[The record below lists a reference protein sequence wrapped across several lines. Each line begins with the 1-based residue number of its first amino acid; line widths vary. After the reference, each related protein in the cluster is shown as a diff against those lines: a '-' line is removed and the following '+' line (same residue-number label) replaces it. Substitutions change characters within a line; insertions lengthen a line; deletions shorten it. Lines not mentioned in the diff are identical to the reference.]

1 MKWFFKRYNEL
12 RLTELYELLKLR
24 ASVFVVEQDCSYLD
38 LDGNDPRAIHILGYK
53 KDNLVAYSRIFRPG
67 ELEKKYASIGRI
79 VIQKQSRGNGIGID
93 LVKKSIV
100 FCKKQ
105 FGDQIIKISAQVYL
119 IKFYKKC
126 GFIEKGEVYL
136 EDTIPHISMYLNYS
150 D

>member
-38 LDGNDPRAIHILGYK
+38 LDGNDPRATHILGYK

-79 VIQKQSRGNGIGID
+79 VIQKQSRGRGIGID
-93 LVKKSIV
+93 LVKKSII

-119 IKFYKKC
+119 INFYKKC

-136 EDTIPHISMYLNYS
+136 EDAIPHISMYLNYS